1 MLFRSDKAAFSIS
14 FWFRPRAL
22 QPAVPVRLTTSSGE
36 FSLYLGTQPG
46 DRGGFTFG
54 FSGAREIL
62 TTEPRTY
69 LNTNLGCW
77 MHVTLVYLGG
87 TKTDASSFRA
97 YYNGNPVLLAAGNA
111 IPAGAGGN
119 YLGRNLPGYG
129 SKDRKSTRL
138 NSSHT

>member
-1 MLFRSDKAAFSIS
+1 MLFRS
-14 FWFRPRAL
+14 
-22 QPAVPVRLTTSSGE
+22 
-36 FSLYLGTQPG
+36 
-46 DRGGFTFG
+46 
-54 FSGAREIL
+54 
-62 TTEPRTY
+62 

-119 YLGRNLPGYG
+119 YLDRNLPGYG
-129 SKDRKSTRL
+129 SNLIYDMDEVRFYQRAIRL
-138 NSSHT
+138 NEAPLLAKNRPSCPPEIVKDPVGLELLVGASGVFSGEAWGDSPLSYQW